1 MTDFQAKEMN
11 SSLKRIAR
19 AFEKIAT
26 MLEQE
31 VEYLKEDEDDCDY
44 DYDDDEITGQE
55 SLFGEK

>member
-11 SSLKRIAR
+11 SSLKRIAK
-19 AFEKIAT
+19 AFEKNAT

-31 VEYLKEDEDDCDY
+31 VEYLKDDEDDCDY

>member
-1 MTDFQAKEMN
+1 MN
-11 SSLKRIAR
+11 SSLKRIAK

-31 VEYLKEDEDDCDY
+31 VEYLKDDEDDCDY

-55 SLFGEK
+55 SLFGERE

>member
-31 VEYLKEDEDDCDY
+31 VEYLKEEDDCGY

>member
-1 MTDFQAKEMN
+1 MN
-11 SSLKRIAR
+11 TSLKRIAK

-31 VEYLKEDEDDCDY
+31 VEYLKEEDDCDY

-55 SLFGEK
+55 SLFGER